1 MKHPSQRTIFGLQFN
16 KGLKNYYS
24 SSADK
29 KLHIT
34 ERTLRFLFPLSNLNS
49 LSTVI
54 PMSFTV
60 LLSQI
65 LLLLKLINIS
75 S

>member
-34 ERTLRFLFPLSNLNS
+34 ERTLSFLFPLSNLNS
-49 LSTVI
+49 LSVI

>member
-34 ERTLRFLFPLSNLNS
+34 ERTQSFLFALSNLNS
-49 LSTVI
+49 LSPVI
-54 PMSFTV
+54 SMSFTV

-65 LLLLKLINIS
+65 LLLPKLINIS